1 LTESNSARRIPQVI
15 NLIISG
21 PCICIQSELPY
32 MIIQAI
38 MSIDQKYCPLTWMES
53 IRRKIRWKYSKIT
66 WQQVSWKISWN
77 AFTRQICLDDPRVN
91 LMVRRSLRIW
101 ICNQSLDF
109 FLGQTVD
116 ACDLPVA
123 QLV

>member
-1 LTESNSARRIPQVI
+1 
-15 NLIISG
+15 
-21 PCICIQSELPY
+21 
-32 MIIQAI
+32 MIILAVLMVNQRY
-38 MSIDQKYCPLTWMES
+38 SQLNRKES
-53 IRRKIRWKYSKIT
+53 VPRKIRWKDSRIT
-66 WQQVSWKISWN
+66 QQEMSWEIGWN
-77 AFTRQICLDDPRVN
+77 TLTCLICLDDPQVN
-91 LMVRRSLRIW
+91 LMVRRNLRIW